1 MLTQFQRS
9 DLHRE
14 WVLNGRP
21 ALGLVP
27 FVAPPKMDI
36 KEEIASIA
44 SEVHIASDVD
54 MASEVDTASEVDV
67 ASEVDT
73 TSDVDNTAD
82 VDTTSEADTTSD
94 VDVASESDIADEPAV
109 QKNQKKRK
117 LTHQKSS
124 KEEAA
129 HTGAIRKRR
138 KLNKLDELSEL
149 SPAQAFQAIK
159 TNCIDRMVK
168 KQQRRLRRAQK
179 KFLRLNVSRKEAGR
193 RAVLHDMG
201 AIRYSSDT
209 RLAVGAGV
217 VRSLIDVRN
226 FSTDQDI
233 NETGTDLLNQIMEA
247 KFALQTLEK
256 MRGIVEESDN

>member
-1 MLTQFQRS
+1 MLTQFQQS

-21 ALGLVP
+21 ASGLVP

-36 KEEIASIA
+36 KEEIASVA

-54 MASEVDTASEVDV
+54 SASDVDMASEVDV

-73 TSDVDNTAD
+73 TSDVD
-82 VDTTSEADTTSD
+82 TTSEADTTSE
-94 VDVASESDIADEPAV
+94 VDVASESDIADEPVV

-129 HTGAIRKRR
+129 HTGAIRKKR
-138 KLNKLDELSEL
+138 KLNKLDEFYEL

-168 KQQRRLRRAQK
+168 KQQRRLRRSQK
-179 KFLRLNVSRKEAGR
+179 KFLRLNVSWKEAGR
-193 RAVLHDMG
+193 RAVLHDYG
-201 AIRYSSDT
+201 CNPLQVRHQACCWRGSCSELNRRSKFQHGSGHQRDRPTCST
-209 RLAVGAGV
+209 RLWRLSLLSRHFRRCEALL
-217 VRSLIDVRN
+217 RSPTTRP
-226 FSTDQDI
+226 Q
-233 NETGTDLLNQIMEA
+233 A
-247 KFALQTLEK
+247 
-256 MRGIVEESDN
+256 

>member
-1 MLTQFQRS
+1 MGKVRRFTLFHARPLVLTQFQRS

-14 WVLNGRP
+14 WVLNCRP
-21 ALGLVP
+21 ASGLVP

-44 SEVHIASDVD
+44 SEV
-54 MASEVDTASEVDV
+54 DTASEVDV

-73 TSDVDNTAD
+73 TSDVD
-82 VDTTSEADTTSD
+82 TTSEADTTSE

-129 HTGAIRKRR
+129 RTGAIRKKR

-168 KQQRRLRRAQK
+168 KQQRRLRRGQK

-209 RLAVGAGV
+209 RLAVGAGL

-247 KFALQTLEK
+247 EFALQALEK